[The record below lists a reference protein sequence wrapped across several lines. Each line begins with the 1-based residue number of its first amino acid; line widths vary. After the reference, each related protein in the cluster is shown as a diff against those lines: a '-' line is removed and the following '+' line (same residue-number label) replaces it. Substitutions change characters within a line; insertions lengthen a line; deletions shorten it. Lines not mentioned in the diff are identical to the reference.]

1 MKKFLY
7 FTADWCGPCR
17 MLSPIM
23 DEVSQQGITVQKVN
37 VDKSPEMSQHYG
49 VRNVPTVILLNE
61 LGEEQGRKVGANP
74 KLTYLNMYNQN

>member
-17 MLSPIM
+17 MLSPVM
-23 DEVSQQGITVQKVN
+23 DEVAQEGIIVQKVN
-37 VDKSPEMSQHYG
+37 VDNSPEMSQHYG

-61 LGEEQGRKVGANP
+61 IGEEQGRKVGANP